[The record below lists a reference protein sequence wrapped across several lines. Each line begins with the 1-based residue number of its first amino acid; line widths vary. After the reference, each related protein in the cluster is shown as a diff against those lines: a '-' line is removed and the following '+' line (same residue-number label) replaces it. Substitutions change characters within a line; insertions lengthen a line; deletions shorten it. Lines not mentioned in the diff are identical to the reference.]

1 MIKYDSDKKP
11 AQYIGD
17 GHQTSGPTE
26 YKPRR
31 EYAAEQAHKE
41 FSPKNASASISAS
54 YYRKTSASVTKEEI
68 HTTDWERTLITHN
81 ETEGNRSDIKLADKY
96 YTRI

>member
-1 MIKYDSDKKP
+1 MKYDSDKKT
-11 AQYIGD
+11 AKYIGD
-17 GHQTSGPTE
+17 GNQTSGPTE
-26 YKPRR
+26 YKPKR
-31 EYAAEQAHKE
+31 ECAAEQARKE

-54 YYRKTSASVTKEEI
+54 YYRKKTASITKEEI
-68 HTTDWERTLITHN
+68 YTTDWERTLITDN

>member
-1 MIKYDSDKKP
+1 MKYDSDKKT
-11 AQYIGD
+11 AQYIGS
-17 GHQTSGPTE
+17 GHQTSAATE

-31 EYAAEQAHKE
+31 EYAAEQAYKE
-41 FSPKNASASISAS
+41 ISPKNASASISAS
-54 YYRKTSASVTKEEI
+54 YYRKRTGGITKEEI
-68 HTTDWERTLITHN
+68 YTTDWDRTLITDN